1 MAKKVIGLTES
12 ELMDLVKECVLT
24 YFHQPTNTHKT
35 ITHYSLLSDSMTE
48 DVTYGNDVRKECIYE
63 NINEGFIISYD
74 INRSAAYLKKKF
86 PNIRNIRSL
95 RFNPYKTSK
104 PAYYRPKSND
114 FVSIDLE
121 TNFSNFRE
129 ISDHVE
135 TLLGW
140 FTSEVFIHEKVPTGF
155 IPREFYN
162 FNGDFI
168 CQQLNNITLEDYLA
182 QVEISRFSL
191 IIEAKF
197 GEKYEP
203 SEGEVFF
210 HATERNKLKKILAQ
224 GLCPK
229 SYGNFPERVYLGKS
243 ISEIKNMV
251 QSNLEDMVIFQVD
264 VSGLNLYRDE
274 RNPTAVYTYDTIPSS
289 KIKVILGEKKIP

>member
-1 MAKKVIGLTES
+1 MAKKIIKLTES

-24 YFHQPTNTHKT
+24 YFHHPTNTHKT

-48 DVTYGNDVRKECIYE
+48 DVTYGINVRNEYIYE
-63 NINEGFIISYD
+63 NLNEGLIMSYD
-74 INRSAAYLKKKF
+74 INRSAAYLKEKF
-86 PNIRNIRSL
+86 PNISNIRSL
-95 RFNPYKTSK
+95 QFNPYKTSR
-104 PAYYRPKSND
+104 PAYYKPKNND
-114 FVSIDLE
+114 FVSIDLD

-129 ISDHVE
+129 ISNHVE

-168 CQQLNNITLEDYLA
+168 CTQLNNIILEDYLA
-182 QVEISRFSL
+182 QVKVSSFSL

-197 GEKYEP
+197 GERYETN
-203 SEGEVFF
+203 EGEVFY
-210 HATERNKLKKILAQ
+210 HATDKVKLKKILTQ

-243 ISEIKNMV
+243 ISEIKSMV
-251 QSNLEDMVIFQVD
+251 QSNLKNMVILQVD

-274 RNPTAVYTYDTIPSS
+274 RNPTAVYTYDTIHPS
-289 KIKVILGEKKIP
+289 KIRVILGAKNTP